1 MSCVVQ
7 STIFDVSSFEC
18 SLPWIISYLVAIKE
32 IILICI
38 EKYKRQSGEPISTIV
53 TLTVGG
59 AIYGIGALTEDK
71 EEQKRLEKIKNL
83 PRTYHDDNVVKG
95 APVTYDNTIIVSDV
109 VISDSKIADT
119 NTTSSQKE

>member
-1 MSCVVQ
+1 MKTLQ
-7 STIFDVSSFEC
+7 Y
-18 SLPWIISYLVAIKE
+18 ISA
-32 IILICI
+32 LICI
-38 EKYKRQSGEPISTIV
+38 GIFFTACASKDMKKFGGEVALANQSGEPISTIV